1 MELIDK
7 KAINLS
13 GINWWLPDAKVQVTK
28 EINKTPIIAKI
39 KEDKSQRIETLSEI
53 LQITDDMNAY
63 ELRQLLYAARN
74 IHRHYRIN
82 KIYCEEKNDK
92 GSI

>member
-13 GINWWLPDAKVQVTK
+13 GVNWWLPDAKIQVTNA
-28 EINKTPIIAKI
+28 INKTPIVAKV
-39 KEDKSQRIETLSEI
+39 KEYKSQHKDSRIEKLSEI
-53 LQITDDMNAY
+53 LQITDDMNDY

-74 IHRHYRIN
+74 IHKHYGIN
-82 KIYCEEKNDK
+82 KIYCEEKK
-92 GSI
+92 

>member
-13 GINWWLPDAKVQVTK
+13 GLPDAKVQV
-28 EINKTPIIAKI
+28 INKTPIVAK
-39 KEDKSQRIETLSEI
+39 KSQHKDSRIATLSEI

-74 IHRHYRIN
+74 IHKHYEIN
-82 KIYCEEKNDK
+82 KIYCEEKE
-92 GSI
+92 